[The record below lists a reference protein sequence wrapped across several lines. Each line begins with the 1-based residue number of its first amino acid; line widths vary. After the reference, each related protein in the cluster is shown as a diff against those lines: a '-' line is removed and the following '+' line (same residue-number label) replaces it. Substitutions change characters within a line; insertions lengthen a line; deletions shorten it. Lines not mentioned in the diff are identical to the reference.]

1 MATINNSTDNTL
13 ISGTASADSITNI
26 GNNVTI
32 STGDGN
38 DTIFNDHDPMDFS
51 DANVVINAGDGDD
64 AVGNSNSQVT
74 VNLGDGNDSI
84 GSSGSNV
91 RLYGGDGDDTLMF
104 WCTEA
109 NDTATSNY
117 LDAGTGNNVIQAW
130 GGYNFT
136 INAGSGNDF
145 MEVTATNSTIN
156 AGDGNNNIN
165 VYEYYQNGEFVRR
178 VDNVVVNAGSG
189 YDSILALS
197 DKTTINAG
205 AGSDKVWNVGVH
217 NVINLGAGNDFATND
232 FWAQDGFVIFN
243 GDTGDDILIGGFGDT
258 INGGSGKDTIYSNK
272 DKIFTDGG
280 ADNDVIISGH
290 WGPEIIHHDTY
301 TEEAEQLDI
310 ANMIHDTSEAAREAS
325 NLTIKG
331 GKGDDTIAISSKSLM
346 NVLQYA
352 NGDGNDI
359 VYGYTSTDTIN
370 ITSGKYTT
378 QTSGNDV
385 IIKVGTGSV
394 TLKNTKGVQLN
405 IKGTYDGTSS
415 TTTSSTLTI
424 TDDYKSPITIDS
436 GIKNVDASSR
446 TTAVRIA
453 GNSLAN
459 SIKGGTGDNIL
470 IGGEGDDTLTGGS
483 GSNVFQYA
491 SGGGN
496 DIITNYSSN
505 DTIEI
510 TDGIYST
517 QTSGNDIIVNVGSGS
532 INLKNAKGTTLNIA
546 GTTSDKVSVA
556 SDAVTYNGHSYK
568 LYTLG
573 KTWDEAK
580 TYCEN
585 LGGHLVA
592 INTSDEQSI
601 IESMISDGS
610 KSSYWLG
617 GYKDAA
623 ENWHWVT
630 NEAFYYNNWAIGEPN
645 NGEEGEDK
653 IMIFKNPDPK
663 NPAAKF
669 GDWND
674 LAADCAEGSWPA
686 SIYGTSSFGFICEW
700 DTISS
705 SSSSDTDTVTSNVV
719 TLTNSNSSS
728 YTATS
733 SVKIINASSRTKN
746 VKIVG
751 NSLSNSIVGGSGAD
765 SLSGSGGADTLNGG
779 TGKDTLTGGDGAD
792 VFYYKSGGGKDII
805 TDYTEGSDSIVING
819 GYVSASSIKGSDV
832 VLKVGSGTLTL
843 KKAKDKEITVTDEL
857 GEHIHVYGDDM
868 FITDSDKAKI
878 KAKSKIITI
887 DASSRTTNIN
897 ISGSS
902 KANTILGGSAKNTLS
917 GGSGNDY
924 LVGGDDNDKL
934 LGGAGAD
941 TLISGSGNDTLTGG
955 AGKDVFIYESGND
968 IITDYKTSQKD
979 EIVLTNGTVD
989 SVSIKGSNVIFT
1001 IGDGQLTVKSG
1012 KSQTITITDADG
1024 NTNSQKYTK
1033 SSSYEERNFI
1043 DEDYWFAEDNNFATS
1058 NSELSDLTST
1068 PLTNTILSDYNNF
1081 DITKTVNES
1090 NFLNAQDIKIY
1101 ANKDN

>member
-1 MATINNSTDNTL
+1 
-13 ISGTASADSITNI
+13 
-26 GNNVTI
+26 
-32 STGDGN
+32 
-38 DTIFNDHDPMDFS
+38 
-51 DANVVINAGDGDD
+51 
-64 AVGNSNSQVT
+64 
-74 VNLGDGNDSI
+74 
-84 GSSGSNV
+84 
-91 RLYGGDGDDTLMF
+91 
-104 WCTEA
+104 
-109 NDTATSNY
+109 
-117 LDAGTGNNVIQAW
+117 
-130 GGYNFT
+130 
-136 INAGSGNDF
+136 

-178 VDNVVVNAGSG
+178 VDNVVLNAGSG

-592 INTSDEQSI
+592 VNTSAEQSFV
-601 IESMISDGS
+601 ESMIRNGS

-617 GYKDAA
+617 GYKDSSS
-623 ENWHWVT
+623 NWHWVT
-630 NEAFYYNNWAIGEPN
+630 NEIFGYTNWAIGEPN
-645 NGEEGEDK
+645 NGREGEDK
-653 IMIFKNPDPK
+653 LMIFKNPDPK

-674 LAADCAEGSWPA
+674 LAADCAEGELPA

-700 DTISS
+700 DTADSS
-705 SSSSDTDTVTSNVV
+705 PSNSV
-719 TLTNSNSSS
+719 TLTNSNSSP
-728 YTATS
+728 YTAASGIKT
-733 SVKIINASSRTKN
+733 INASSRTTA
-746 VKIVG
+746 VKIAG
-751 NSLSNSIVGGSGAD
+751 NSLANSIIGGSGAD
-765 SLSGSGGADTLNGG
+765 SLSGATGADTLNGG
-779 TGKDTLTGGDGAD
+779 KGNDTLTGGDGND
-792 VFYYKSGGGKDII
+792 VFIYQSGQGNDVITDYVTGQDKIKVTGAKINKVSVSGSDVVLTVGSGSIRVKNGKGKKLSLYNNANTLTTTVIGGSSGTTTSSSTSTNLSVTNSTKSPVTVGSAIKIIDASKRTTAVKITGNALANIIKGGSGVDSIYGGSGNDSIIGNNGNDKLFGDAGNDTIRGGSGNDSIQGGASNDKLFGDNGNDLLWGGAGNDSVSGGAGNDKLFGDASADTLNGGKGNDTLTGGNGNDVFVYANGDGNDVI
-805 TDYTEGSDSIVING
+805 TDYTAKQDKIRLTSGSI
-819 GYVSASSIKGSDV
+819 SSSSLKGSDV
-832 VLKVGSGTLTL
+832 VLKIGSG
-843 KKAKDKEITVTDEL
+843 
-857 GEHIHVYGDDM
+857 
-868 FITDSDKAKI
+868 
-878 KAKSKIITI
+878 
-887 DASSRTTNIN
+887 
-897 ISGSS
+897 
-902 KANTILGGSAKNTLS
+902 
-917 GGSGNDY
+917 
-924 LVGGDDNDKL
+924 
-934 LGGAGAD
+934 
-941 TLISGSGNDTLTGG
+941 
-955 AGKDVFIYESGND
+955 
-968 IITDYKTSQKD
+968 
-979 EIVLTNGTVD
+979 
-989 SVSIKGSNVIFT
+989 SI
-1001 IGDGQLTVKSG
+1001 TVKSG
-1012 KSQTITITDADG
+1012 KNKSITVVDSKGKSTSKVYG
-1024 NTNSQKYTK
+1024 
-1033 SSSYEERNFI
+1033 SSSKNYVEKL
-1043 DEDYWFAEDNNFATS
+1043 WFESDDSFATDEITAINQQKIIYNDKLN
-1058 NSELSDLTST
+1058 NSTGQFINYDTDNILLNNQQITSS
-1068 PLTNTILSDYNNF
+1068 LVYNR
-1081 DITKTVNES
+1081 K
-1090 NFLNAQDIKIY
+1090 K
-1101 ANKDN
+1101 